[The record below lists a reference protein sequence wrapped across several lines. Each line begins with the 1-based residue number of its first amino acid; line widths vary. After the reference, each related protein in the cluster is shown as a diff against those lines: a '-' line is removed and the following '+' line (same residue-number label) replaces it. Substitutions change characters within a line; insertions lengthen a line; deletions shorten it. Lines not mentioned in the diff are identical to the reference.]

1 MNQLNVSI
9 NCDKWETE
17 TGFNDWQEQLQLV
30 LDTTISTMNLR
41 DCDVNL
47 LLTDDFEIQQLNHTF
62 RNVDAPTN
70 VLSFP
75 QFESSEELILDV
87 SNICVGDIA
96 MAYQTIKK
104 EAVEFQKLFFDR
116 STHLFVHGV
125 LHLLGLNHVEVDE
138 RINMEQLETTIL
150 AQFGIKD
157 PYIVGA

>member
-1 MNQLNVSI
+1 MNQLNIGI
-9 NCDKWETE
+9 NYDRWKTE
-17 TGFNDWQEQLQLV
+17 TGFNDWQEQLQPV

-104 EAVEFQKLFFDR
+104 EAVEFQKLFFD
-116 STHLFVHGV
+116 FP
-125 LHLLGLNHVEVDE
+125 HVEISGE
-138 RINMEQLETTIL
+138 FLQIQGNHGMINI
-150 AQFGIKD
+150 
-157 PYIVGA
+157 IVLTAMTQGECLS